1 MRVTETL
8 TKLMKCQNSSYCRR
22 SWHNVWQIQISL
34 FGKKLTCIILDP
46 VGAYLSFLQLII
58 IYGHS
63 NILTII
69 RFKSYRKC
77 QQVVWI
83 NYIIKLH
90 CNTLILIYDSL
101 LHEISYT
108 PCTIPTNLLW
118 VLYIH
123 MQKSSRQDLILAN
136 SERSFNK
143 VETRQCRILLEIN
156 NLD

>member
-1 MRVTETL
+1 MAEGSFTH
-8 TKLMKCQNSSYCRR
+8 
-22 SWHNVWQIQISL
+22 WHLVEELEFSQSQFFKFPDSL
-34 FGKKLTCIILDP
+34 LIYQEDP
-46 VGAYLSFLQLII
+46 VGTYLGFLQLII

-63 NILTII
+63 NILTISI

-136 SERSFNK
+136 SERSFDK
-143 VETRQCRILLEIN
+143 VDKTM
-156 NLD
+156 